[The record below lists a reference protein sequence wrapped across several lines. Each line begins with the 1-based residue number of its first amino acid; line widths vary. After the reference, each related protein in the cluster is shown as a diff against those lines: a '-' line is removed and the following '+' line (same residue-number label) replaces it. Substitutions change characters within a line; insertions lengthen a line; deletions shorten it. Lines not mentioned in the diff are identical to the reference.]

1 MRDTTATQAASCP
14 EEILLEMAD
23 ILVADDEK
31 GIREG
36 VQATLECEGHSVR
49 LARNG
54 DEALAAYREKRPD
67 LLLLDVMMPKKNG
80 YDVISRIRREDPSL
94 QVIFLSAKTREDDK
108 VLGLNLGA
116 DDYIAK
122 PFKPMEL
129 VARVET
135 ALRRSRLMENAYAST
150 GPAAASAAQ
159 DAPAERTASPSAQ
172 EPPAIPPDAEFQF
185 GSHRVDQ
192 RRHLLV
198 HPGGKSEELGRRE
211 INILRLL
218 ASNPGIVLDRE
229 RFRAALWGDD
239 YFGSDRT
246 LDTYMYQLRRKLG
259 ADAACIETVVKSGYR
274 YNASPQV

>member
-1 MRDTTATQAASCP
+1 
-14 EEILLEMAD
+14 MAD

-135 ALRRSRLMENAYAST
+135 ALRRSRLMENAYASA
-150 GPAAASAAQ
+150 GSAC
-159 DAPAERTASPSAQ
+159 ASPAPES
-172 EPPAIPPDAEFQF
+172 PAIPPDAEFAF

-198 HPGGKSEELGRRE
+198 HPDGKSEELGRRE

-229 RFRAALWGDD
+229 QFRAALWGDD

-259 ADAACIETVVKSGYR
+259 EDAACIETVVKSGYR
-274 YNASPQV
+274 YNASPQG

>member
-1 MRDTTATQAASCP
+1 
-14 EEILLEMAD
+14 MAD

-36 VQATLECEGHSVR
+36 VQATLECEGHDVR

-54 DEALAAYREKRPD
+54 EEALAAYRERRPD

-135 ALRRSRLMENAYAST
+135 ALRRARLMENTLASN
-150 GPAAASAAQ
+150 GAAGASAAQ
-159 DAPAERTASPSAQ
+159 PSREAQ
-172 EPPAIPPDAEFQF
+172 GETSAISQDAEFAF
-185 GSHRVDQ
+185 GSHRIDQ

-198 HPGGKSEELGRRE
+198 RPDGSSEEIGRRE

-218 ASNPGIVLDRE
+218 ASNPGVVLDRE
-229 RFRAALWGDD
+229 NFRSALWGDD

-259 ADAACIETVVKSGYR
+259 DDAACIETVVKSGYR
-274 YNASPQV
+274 YNPSPRG

>member
-1 MRDTTATQAASCP
+1 
-14 EEILLEMAD
+14 MAD

-36 VQATLECEGHSVR
+36 VQATLECEGHTVR

-54 DEALAAYREKRPD
+54 EEALAAYRERRPD
-67 LLLLDVMMPKKNG
+67 LLLLDVMMPRKNG
-80 YDVISRIRREDPSL
+80 YDVISRIRREDPCL

-135 ALRRSRLMENAYAST
+135 ALRRSRLMENALASN
-150 GPAAASAAQ
+150 GPSAASPAQ
-159 DAPAERTASPSAQ
+159 GVRGEWASRPLEQ
-172 EPPAIPPDAEFQF
+172 EPPDEIPPDAEFAF

-198 HPGGKSEELGRRE
+198 RPDGSGEELGLRE
-211 INILRLL
+211 MNILRLL
-218 ASNPGIVLDRE
+218 ASNPGVVLDRG
-229 RFRAALWGDD
+229 RFRGALWGDD

-274 YNASPQV
+274 YRPAAQG

>member
-1 MRDTTATQAASCP
+1 
-14 EEILLEMAD
+14 MAD

-36 VQATLECEGHSVR
+36 VQAVLECEGHDVR

-54 DEALAAYREKRPD
+54 EEAMAAYREKRPD

-80 YDVISRIRREDPSL
+80 YDVISRIRREDPYL
-94 QVIFLSAKTREDDK
+94 QVIFLSAKTRPDDK

-129 VARVET
+129 VARVDT
-135 ALRRSRLMENAYAST
+135 ALRRARLMENTLASN
-150 GPAAASAAQ
+150 GPSGAPAAHE
-159 DAPAERTASPSAQ
+159 AECTPG
-172 EPPAIPPDAEFQF
+172 EMTDIPQDAEFAF

-192 RRHLLV
+192 LRHLLV
-198 HPGGKSEELGRRE
+198 RPDGSSEEIGKRE

-218 ASNPGIVLDRE
+218 ASNPGVVLDRE
-229 RFRAALWGDD
+229 RFRGALWGEG

-259 ADAACIETVVKSGYR
+259 ADASCIETVVKSGYR
-274 YNASPQV
+274 YKPVPQG

>member
-1 MRDTTATQAASCP
+1 
-14 EEILLEMAD
+14 MAD
-23 ILVADDEK
+23 ILVADDER

-36 VQATLECEGHSVR
+36 VQATLECEGHDVR

-54 DEALAAYREKRPD
+54 EEALAMYREKRPD

-80 YDVISRIRREDPSL
+80 YDVISRIRREDPCL
-94 QVIFLSAKTREDDK
+94 QVIFLSAKTRADDK

-135 ALRRSRLMENAYAST
+135 ALRRSRLMENSLASN
-150 GPAAASAAQ
+150 GVSAAPAPAAARDEA
-159 DAPAERTASPSAQ
+159 
-172 EPPAIPPDAEFQF
+172 PAIPQDAEFAF

-198 HPGGKSEELGRRE
+198 RPDGTSEEIGRRE

-218 ASNPGIVLDRE
+218 ASNPRIVLDRE
-229 RFRAALWGDD
+229 RFRAPLWGDD

-274 YNASPQV
+274 YNPSPDR

>member
-1 MRDTTATQAASCP
+1 
-14 EEILLEMAD
+14 MAD

-36 VQATLECEGHSVR
+36 VQATLECEGHTVR

-54 DEALAAYREKRPD
+54 DEALAAYRERRPD

-135 ALRRSRLMENAYAST
+135 ALRRSRLMENAIASN
-150 GPAAASAAQ
+150 GVSPAAPLQA
-159 DAPAERTASPSAQ
+159 APAEAP
-172 EPPAIPPDAEFQF
+172 EIPPDAEFAF
-185 GSHRVDQ
+185 GSHRIDQ

-198 HPGGKSEELGRRE
+198 KPGGRCEEIGRRE

-218 ASNPGIVLDRE
+218 ASNPMVVLDRE
-229 RFRAALWGDD
+229 RFRTALWGED

-259 ADAACIETVVKSGYR
+259 DDAACIETVVKSGYR
-274 YNASPQV
+274 YNPEPNG